1 MKMLFMKLFAAS
13 FLFSSL
19 VIASPAQAK
28 EVVNKI
34 ITIVNEEII
43 LQSDLADMDKRIE
56 RIGAVDET
64 LLLGEKAS
72 SLKGNKKAQLEFL
85 IREKLVDSEIKRQN
99 MTVSDEQVTA
109 EITQMAKKNQ
119 MSTADFANYMKSEG
133 YTVDQYK
140 VVLKA
145 RMERQTFF
153 ERDII
158 SKLRITDEDAYSVY
172 RSKAPNYRP
181 SVSEYR
187 IAQIFFSTR
196 KGGDT
201 AALSRARAA
210 SDRLRSGESFESL
223 ANQLDETPGANK
235 DGVLGTF
242 KSGEFAPALERGV
255 ESLSIGETSGII
267 EGSTGYHIIKLL
279 SKNTILDPNFVRVK
293 EQIKA
298 GLVQQNFERQLKN
311 WFEIKKSQAY
321 IENLNNETL

>member
-1 MKMLFMKLFAAS
+1 MRLLAFLFVLFSFSAS
-13 FLFSSL
+13 F
-19 VIASPAQAK
+19 AQAK

-43 LQSDLADMDKRIE
+43 LKSDLEDMDKRVG
-56 RIGAVDET
+56 RIGSVDDT
-64 LLLGEKAS
+64 LLLGEKID
-72 SLKGNKKAQLEFL
+72 SLKNNKKAQLEFL

-99 MTVSDEQVTA
+99 MGISDEQVTA
-109 EITQMAKKNQ
+109 EMNSLAKKNQ
-119 MSTADFANYMKSEG
+119 MSSSEFATYMKNEG
-133 YTVDQYK
+133 YTLDQYK

-145 RMERQTFF
+145 RMERQSFF

-172 RSKAPNYRP
+172 RQNAPNYRP
-181 SVSEYR
+181 SVNEYR
-187 IAQIFFSTR
+187 IAQIFFSSR
-196 KGGDT
+196 KGGDES
-201 AALSRARAA
+201 ALSRARAA
-210 SDRLRSGESFESL
+210 SERLRNGESFETL
-223 ANQLDETPGANK
+223 ANQLDETPGSNK

-242 KSGEFAPALERGV
+242 KSGEFAPAMERAV
-255 ESLSIGETSGII
+255 ESISVGETSSIV
-267 EGSTGYHIIKLL
+267 ESSTGYHLIKLL

-321 IENLNNETL
+321 IQNLNDETPKTEKQ